1 MLLYAVLPRQRCL
14 PVPGQLLDGSLV
26 VERRLLVDAVLH
38 PLLNTAD
45 VKHRVAAIAA
55 PNLSI
60 NQTTVKIYEHD
71 KLMPMCISTMN
82 NRR

>member
-1 MLLYAVLPRQRCL
+1 MAHTETKEAAVLLYAVLSRQRRL

-60 NQTTVKIYEHD
+60 NQTQ
-71 KLMPMCISTMN
+71 
-82 NRR
+82 